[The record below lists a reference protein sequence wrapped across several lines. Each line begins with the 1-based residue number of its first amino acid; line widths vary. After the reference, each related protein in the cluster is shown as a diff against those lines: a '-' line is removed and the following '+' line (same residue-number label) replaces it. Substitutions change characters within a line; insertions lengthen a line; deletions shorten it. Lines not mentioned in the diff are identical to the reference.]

1 MKSENAKT
9 PQSGRTTRSRARQS
23 KPKKLPPE
31 SMIRVHL
38 TLTKDV
44 LEEPD
49 RVEHLKHQLVHDF
62 ELRDVNEKRLLRYG
76 IVSGELPES
85 KLEAVRKLSEVESL
99 DVDQMRRALN

>member
-9 PQSGRTTRSRARQS
+9 PQSSRTIRSRTRQS

-31 SMIRVHL
+31 STIRAHL

-44 LEEPD
+44 PEEPD

-62 ELRDVNEKRLLRYG
+62 EFRDINST
-76 IVSGELPES
+76 VSGQCTAEL
-85 KLEAVRKLSEVESL
+85 VF
-99 DVDQMRRALN
+99 